1 MRPRYRSLS
10 ALIAAGLAVLV
21 VPTQA
26 AEFKKAEDCVA
37 GLRVIDREGRSGTV
51 SGANGS
57 TCKVKRD
64 DTGKDDYYI
73 FWMLRTADGKGGSP
87 AQVKAGKSAA
97 VAPAGRSGNSLPT
110 GLYPCYSLAGATL
123 NYAFIDIRIDGP
135 DRYRDKQG
143 AAGRYV
149 LKDDGRIVFE
159 SGPLAK
165 ATAKL
170 LAGPRI
176 GLNMDGGSFYNTS
189 CSLKK

>member
-1 MRPRYRSLS
+1 MRPRDRRTH
-10 ALIAAGLAVLV
+10 ALLAAALTILTAPAQAV
-21 VPTQA
+21 
-26 AEFKKAEDCVA
+26 EFKKAEDCVA
-37 GLRVIDREGRSGTV
+37 GLRVIDRDGRRGTV

-73 FWMLRTADGKGGSP
+73 FWMLRTADGKGGGT
-87 AQVKAGKSAA
+87 AQAKGARSDAP
-97 VAPAGRSGNSLPT
+97 APAGRSGGPLPI
-110 GLYPCYSLAGATL
+110 GLYPCHSLVGTTL

-143 AAGRYV
+143 AAGRYA
-149 LKDDGRIVFE
+149 LNDDGRIVFE

-165 ATAKL
+165 ANAKL
-170 LAGPRI
+170 LPGPRI